1 MPRKATSGAAAKKAA
16 APAAQPITKLSEAFD
31 SFRYCMDLVEDC
43 SKAVDAAP
51 TVHVRRL
58 RLRNLGQA
66 DLVME
71 FQAKLDRAAIE
82 ELADWIRGQLQ
93 EK

>member
-16 APAAQPITKLSEAFD
+16 APAAQPIEKLTQD
-31 SFRYCMDLVEDC
+31 IHSFRYCMDLVEEC

-66 DLVME
+66 ELVME
-71 FQAKLDRAAIE
+71 FQAKLDRTAIE
-82 ELADWIRGQLQ
+82 ELGNWIRGQL
-93 EK
+93 

>member
-16 APAAQPITKLSEAFD
+16 APAAKPIEKLTQAFD
-31 SFRYCMDLVEDC
+31 SFRYCMDLVEEC

-51 TVHVRRL
+51 SVHLRRL

-66 DLVME
+66 ELVME
-71 FQAKLDRAAIE
+71 FQAKLDRTAIE
-82 ELADWIRGQLQ
+82 ELGNWIRGQL
-93 EK
+93 

>member
-16 APAAQPITKLSEAFD
+16 APAAQQITKLSEVFD
-31 SFRYCMDLVEDC
+31 SFRYCMNLVEEC

-66 DLVME
+66 ELVME
-71 FQAKLDRAAIE
+71 FQSQLDRDAIE
-82 ELADWIRGQLQ
+82 ELGNWIRGQL
-93 EK
+93 